1 MKKVSGC
8 IDVRALGHYD
18 FEFYVNDD
26 ATDEEIKKKVD
37 DTCDYYINYD
47 VEEGYEE
54 YKYTEVRLRKKGNR
68 QW

>member
-18 FEFYVNDD
+18 FEFYVDDD
-26 ATDEEIKKKVD
+26 ATNEEIKKKVED
-37 DTCDYYINYD
+37 ACDYYINYD

-54 YKYTEVRLRKKGNR
+54 YTEIRHRKKNT
-68 QW
+68 WWD